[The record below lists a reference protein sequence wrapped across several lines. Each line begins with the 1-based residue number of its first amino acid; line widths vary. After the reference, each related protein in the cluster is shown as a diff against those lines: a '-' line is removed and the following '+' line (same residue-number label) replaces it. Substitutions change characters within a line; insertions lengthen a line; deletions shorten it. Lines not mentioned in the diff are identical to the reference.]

1 MLSSISWACYFTV
14 AALLLGIYYCYVLVR
29 YYRKEIKDAIS
40 RKAVD
45 TDPKSID
52 PESNQLSLFAPT
64 DESMLPEKQVNLFSL
79 AFDLSA
85 RIKIVMEVAGEEKY
99 SKSGLIVIL
108 RKLISEYPTIKGTA
122 FQVAINN
129 VIIGESK
136 GLGLK
141 GLDDDDVSV
150 LW

>member
-14 AALLLGIYYCYVLVR
+14 AALLLGIYYCYVVVR
-29 YYRKEIKDAIS
+29 YYRKEIKNAIS
-40 RKAVD
+40 RKTVD
-45 TDPKSID
+45 TDSKSTD
-52 PESNQLSLFAPT
+52 PASNQLSLFEPI
-64 DESMLPEKQVNLFSL
+64 DETVLPEKQVDLFSL

-85 RIKIVMEVAGEEKY
+85 RIKMVMEVAREEEY

-108 RKLISEYPTIKGTA
+108 RKLISEYSAIKGTA

-129 VIIGESK
+129 VIINESK
-136 GLGLK
+136 VLGSNGLG
-141 GLDDDDVSV
+141 DNDVPV